1 MSSVDSTHQFGETND
16 ILKVPYKVPWIWRT
30 KANRTKQN
38 IICNILPK
46 VISLILS
53 Q

>member
-1 MSSVDSTHQFGETND
+1 MSSVNSTHQFGETND

-38 IICNILPK
+38 IMCNILPK